1 MHKEMERMAIDKKDV
16 LHVAGLA
23 RLEIAPDRVEA
34 MVRYFQDIIGH
45 FRTLEKCDTDGI
57 DPFEDRGS
65 HPCPFREDASG
76 SWDNVGEALD
86 AAPLR
91 EGRFF
96 KVPAI
101 GGEVDP

>member
-1 MHKEMERMAIDKKDV
+1 MAIDEKDV
-16 LHVAGLA
+16 LHVARMA
-23 RLEIAPDRVEA
+23 RLEIAPERVEG

-45 FRTLEKCDTDGI
+45 FRTLEKCDTEGI
-57 DPFEDRGS
+57 DPFDDRDS
-65 HPCPFREDASG
+65 HPCPFREDVSET
-76 SWDNVGEALD
+76 WDRISEALD

-101 GGEVDP
+101 GGEVDSDALS

>member
-1 MHKEMERMAIDKKDV
+1 MAIDEKDV
-16 LHVAGLA
+16 LHVARLA
-23 RLEIAPDRVEA
+23 RLEIKPDSVEA

-57 DPFEDRGS
+57 DPFADCDS
-65 HPCPFREDASG
+65 HPCPLREDVPAL
-76 SWDNVGEALD
+76 WDNVSEALE
-86 AAPLR
+86 AAPLS

-101 GGEVDP
+101 GGEVAP

>member
-1 MHKEMERMAIDKKDV
+1 MAIDEKDV

-23 RLEIAPDRVEA
+23 RLEIEPDRIEA
-34 MVRYFQDIIGH
+34 MVRYFHDIIGH
-45 FRTLEKCDTDGI
+45 FRTLEKCDTERI
-57 DPFEDRGS
+57 DPFADSDS
-65 HPCPFREDASG
+65 HPCPLREDVPVL
-76 SWDNVGEALD
+76 WDNVREALE

-101 GGEVDP
+101 GGEVEPDELS

>member
-1 MHKEMERMAIDKKDV
+1 MAIDEKDV
-16 LHVAGLA
+16 LHVARLA

-45 FRTLEKCDTDGI
+45 FRTLEKCDTEGI
-57 DPFEDRGS
+57 DPFEDCDS
-65 HPCPFREDASG
+65 LPCPLREDIPEE
-76 SWDNVGEALD
+76 WCNVSEALD

-101 GGEVDP
+101 GGEVDPDGLS

>member
-1 MHKEMERMAIDKKDV
+1 MAIDEKDV
-16 LHVAGLA
+16 LHVARLA
-23 RLEIAPDRVEA
+23 RLEIAPHRIEA

-57 DPFEDRGS
+57 DPFEDSDS
-65 HPCPFREDASG
+65 HPCPLREDMPELWG
-76 SWDNVGEALD
+76 NVSEALE

-101 GGEVDP
+101 GGEVEPDELS